1 MTKLVFFHFVPN
13 DLMQELQA
21 DFPSVEVQQC
31 TSKQELQEALPQAEI
46 LVTFKCDQTMLDQAP
61 ELKWVQALSTG
72 VDTLPV
78 DELQRRGIVLTSTTG
93 MHAGHM
99 SELAIMAMLML
110 ARNMHLVFKNQTL
123 RVWDRK
129 MTQDEIAGKTV
140 GVLGLGSIGQE
151 VARKASFLGM
161 QVIGVKN
168 RPVTVDGVRRV
179 YPLDEVDE
187 VFAQSDYVVNLLPL
201 TDKTRQCIGQPQ
213 FEAMPEGACFIN
225 LGRGGSVDEKALVQA
240 LHHGALRAAFCDV
253 FEQEPLPADSPFWD
267 LDNVI
272 IMPHIGG
279 ENANYM
285 YKASDIIRHN
295 LQAYLQ
301 GRVKD
306 MHNLYQPERGY

>member
-1 MTKLVFFHFVPN
+1 MTKLVFFHSIPKE
-13 DLMQELQA
+13 LMHEFQA
-21 DFPSVEVQQC
+21 EFPSLEMVQC
-31 TSKQELQEALPQAEI
+31 TSKQSLQEALPQAEI
-46 LVTFKCDQTMLDQAP
+46 LVTFKCDPAMLDQAP

-72 VDTLPV
+72 VDTFPV
-78 DELQRRGIVLTSTTG
+78 QELQNRGIILTSTTG

-110 ARNMHLVFKNQTL
+110 ARNMHQIFQNQSL
-123 RVWDRK
+123 KVWDRK

-140 GVLGLGSIGQE
+140 GVLGLGSIGRE

-168 RPVTVDGVRRV
+168 RPEPVDGVARV
-179 YPLDEVDE
+179 YSQEDMDE

-201 TDKTRQCIGQPQ
+201 TDKTRQCIGRQQ

-225 LGRGGSVDEKALVQA
+225 LGRGGSVDEKALVEA
-240 LHHGALRAAFCDV
+240 LHHGFLRAAFCDV

-267 LDNVI
+267 LDNMI

-279 ENANYM
+279 ENTGYM
-285 YKASDIIRHN
+285 HKAMPIIRHN

-301 GRVKD
+301 SRVEE
-306 MHNLYQPERGY
+306 MHNLYQPNLGY